1 MKNKFLKKKEFI
13 RFKKFLMA
21 RHAKYWR
28 AYLKKTSLVAELML
42 VKILNRFRTIAKT
55 NDRAS
60 NIPEALHHFLTIKPN
75 LLSDEGIRKKYMVLD
90 DVDIMQ
96 AIKQWRYHLNYLI
109 SDFSKRLME
118 QQLLKI
124 KLDFNPLKTSV
135 ATLKRKELVAVGI
148 DKKSTD

>member
-1 MKNKFLKKKEFI
+1 MI
-13 RFKKFLMA
+13 
-21 RHAKYWR
+21 
-28 AYLKKTSLVAELML
+28 
-42 VKILNRFRTIAKT
+42 
-55 NDRAS
+55 
-60 NIPEALHHFLTIKPN
+60 
-75 LLSDEGIRKKYMVLD
+75 KKYIVLD

>member
-1 MKNKFLKKKEFI
+1 M
-13 RFKKFLMA
+13 
-21 RHAKYWR
+21 YWQV
-28 AYLKKTSLVAELML
+28 YFHNTSLVAELML
-42 VKILNRFRTIAKT
+42 VKILNRFKTIYKA
-55 NDRAS
+55 NDS
-60 NIPEALHHFLTIKPN
+60 VSKIPSELHYFLTIKPN

-96 AIKQWRYHLNYLI
+96 AIKQWRYHVNYLI

-148 DKKSTD
+148 DKNALIKLFLKEVYQIKCLCQKKIILYR